1 MSVRNESSHPAVRGT
16 GREEAADQVLREFF
30 RAAVPNPWPAWTAP
44 EAEPAAVPM
53 SRRSLFW
60 GRWAL
65 AASVALLLGGQ
76 LWLASFYRPP
86 EPAEAGTRSKQSV
99 DVAGRPQVSHSD
111 AEVGISTTGRQ
122 TTPRPVLKN
131 MR

>member
-1 MSVRNESSHPAVRGT
+1 MSVRNESPHPALRGM
-16 GREEAADQVLREFF
+16 GREEAADQVLRDFF
-30 RAAVPNPWPAWTAP
+30 RAAAPSPWPAWRAP

-53 SRRSLFW
+53 SRRSLLW

-86 EPAEAGTRSKQSV
+86 APAEAGTHSRQSV
-99 DVAGRPQVSHSD
+99 DVAGRPQVSRPG
-111 AEVGISTTGRQ
+111 AEAGINTTGRQ
-122 TTPRPVLKN
+122 TPPRPVLKN